1 MPVPSPA
8 SPRSRAPSTGRS
20 ALFRGAVLL
29 ALVASCGNHR
39 RIDPPLAMDALTIGA
54 TGPEASAAGEPVDP
68 QWWTAFDT
76 PAMSRAIDAALQDNF
91 SVRAA
96 YARLEAAEASVR
108 RERGALFPAIGA
120 FADASVGTDD
130 PFGGLQRVPVEVG
143 LSSSYEIDLWG
154 RIRAQVRGQAQQ
166 REATRQD
173 ARTATLSVSAAVAT
187 TWIDLAATREQLAL
201 LDTQIAANEQMAD
214 IVRSRVLNG
223 VVRQADSLRQD
234 RLVEQTR
241 AARVERM
248 EDLEVLEHR
257 LAVLLGR
264 PPDEAPQTQPAA
276 LPELPPLPA
285 TGLPSELLRRR
296 PDVLAAEHRLYAADT
311 DVAVAVTNLYPRFT
325 IRAGLSNAPAS
336 PEALVTGWIASL
348 GASLTA
354 PLIEGGQRRAEVKRV
369 KALLDAE
376 VAEYG
381 SVLLTALA
389 EVEDA
394 LARNRRQEETVGLLD
409 TQVAL
414 AEQTADNLQL
424 QYVGGLDVGYLDVLT
439 AQTTAQQLKRQQ
451 IAARQRLLALRID
464 LYRSLAGEIQR
475 DTRKEAE
482 DG

>member
-1 MPVPSPA
+1 
-8 SPRSRAPSTGRS
+8 
-20 ALFRGAVLL
+20 
-29 ALVASCGNHR
+29 
-39 RIDPPLAMDALTIGA
+39 MDALTIGA
-54 TGPEASAAGEPVDP
+54 ETSAGAPVDP
-68 QWWTAFDT
+68 RWWTAFDT
-76 PAMSRAIDAALQDNF
+76 PAMTRAIESALQDNF

-96 YARLEAAEASVR
+96 YARLDAAEASVR

-120 FADASVGTDD
+120 YADASIGTDD

-143 LSSSYEIDLWG
+143 VNTSYEIDLWG
-154 RIRAQVRGQAQQ
+154 RIRAQVRGQAQE

-173 ARTATLSVSAAVAT
+173 ARTAALSVSAAVAT
-187 TWIDLAATREQLAL
+187 TFIDLSATREQLTL

-248 EDLEVLEHR
+248 EELEVLEHR

-264 PPDEAPQTQPAA
+264 PPDETNDVIDTPETLPA
-276 LPELPPLPA
+276 LPPLPA
-285 TGLPSELLRRR
+285 TGVPSDLLRRR
-296 PDVLAAEHRLYAADT
+296 PDVLAAEHRLYAADA

-336 PEALVTGWIASL
+336 PEALLTGWIASL

-354 PLIEGGQRRAEVKRV
+354 PLIEGGQRRAEVKRT

-381 SVLLTALA
+381 TVLLTALA

-394 LARNRRQEETVGLLD
+394 LARNRRQAEAVALLD

-439 AQTTAQQLKRQQ
+439 AQTTAQQLGRQQ
-451 IAARQRLLALRID
+451 IAARQRLLTLRVD
-464 LYRSLAGEIQR
+464 LYRSLAGGIPE
-475 DTRKEAE
+475 DPTDAE
-482 DG
+482 TDDG